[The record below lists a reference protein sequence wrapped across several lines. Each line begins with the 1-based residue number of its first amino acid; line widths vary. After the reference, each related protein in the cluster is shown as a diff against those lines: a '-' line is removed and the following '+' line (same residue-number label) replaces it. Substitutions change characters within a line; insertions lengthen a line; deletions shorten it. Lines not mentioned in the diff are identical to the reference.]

1 MKYYF
6 CSFDGIGYGVAY
18 RLLQEGHSVTVAQI
32 QDNKE
37 LGNGDK
43 PEDPE
48 MKRRRLSCYSGIL
61 KKLPMPQMLI
71 QMRAEK
77 NKDDCFV
84 IFDFNNLWKYAE
96 MVQKMGFKN
105 GFFPTKADYEME
117 SDREAAKEIVKKH
130 YPGLTIGDVKE
141 FKKAQDG
148 IQFLQ
153 EAQDETMWVLK
164 GNDDCAQTVCPDTKI
179 PTLAKEELTTQ
190 LEKDGPNYEKGG
202 YILEEKIMEPF
213 EMTPEAQWYNGKL
226 IAITVDIENKPM
238 GAGNI
243 GKQCG
248 CAQNIV
254 FEIDPES
261 KIAEAAFPPYIH
273 EQAAKRKGLF
283 VFDAGLLLK
292 DGKLYF
298 TEFCSQ
304 RWGWDSFYTQ
314 LSMCES
320 VGSYFEALVAG
331 QNPYKYKFG
340 AATRGFNIDIGSDKM
355 TVKDRKM
362 SWLDETD
369 KDTWLYDMKMKDGC
383 AINAGCAFDLVV
395 FTGGSNT
402 FEGAVNK
409 AYKAAEGFSFS
420 NMIYRPKF
428 DFNSTEYQTS
438 IPNRYEEGR
447 VEGLY

>member
-1 MKYYF
+1 
-6 CSFDGIGYGVAY
+6 
-18 RLLQEGHSVTVAQI
+18 
-32 QDNKE
+32 
-37 LGNGDK
+37 
-43 PEDPE
+43 
-48 MKRRRLSCYSGIL
+48 
-61 KKLPMPQMLI
+61 MPQMLA
-71 QMRAEK
+71 QMRTEK

-84 IFDFNNLWKYAE
+84 IFDFNNLWKYSE
-96 MVQKMGFKN
+96 MVQKMGFKH
-105 GFFPTKADYEME
+105 GFFPTKNDFEME
-117 SDREAAKEIVKKH
+117 SDREAAKELVKKH
-130 YPGLTIGDVKE
+130 YPDLTIGEVHE
-141 FKKAQDG
+141 FSKAQDG
-148 IQFLQ
+148 IDFLN
-153 EAQDETMWVLK
+153 ESQDETMWVLK
-164 GNDDCAQTVCPDTKI
+164 GNADSAQTVCPDTKI
-179 PTLAKEELTTQ
+179 PALAKEELITQ
-190 LEKDGPNYEKGG
+190 LEKDGPSYEKGG
-202 YILEEKIMEPF
+202 FILEEKIMHPF

-261 KIAEAAFPPYIH
+261 KIAQVAFPQYIH
-273 EQAAKRKGLF
+273 DEAAKRKGLF

-304 RWGWDSFYTQ
+304 RWGWDSFYTE

-340 AATRGFNIDIGSDKM
+340 ASTRGFNMDIGSDKM

-369 KDTWLYDMKMKDGC
+369 TNTWLYDMKMKDGC

-409 AYKAAEGFSFS
+409 AFKAAEGFSFS

-428 DFNSTEYQTS
+428 DFMSDDYQSS
-438 IPNRYEEGR
+438 IPNRYNEGIEEGLFDGKKIG
-447 VEGLY
+447 EEELQKLEEIEEN